1 MEQNMVFVSYSSKNS
16 DIAGYIVSRLQK
28 LNISY
33 WKAPEMIPAGSSYAK
48 EIPKAIQSCQIVL
61 LVLSKASQES
71 IWVEKEIDSAICNRK
86 VIIPFQIEEMELN
99 DTFKFYLN
107 NVQTVMYYMD
117 KEEAFKMLRAKL
129 SPIATEEEIGEDKA
143 PQAQIFE
150 INKGTGTR
158 RKSGDVNALRTNR
171 IPVACKFCGCKELE
185 NASLG
190 IYKCIRCNGEN
201 YDDYQTIRK
210 YIERKGRAS
219 YIEIERET
227 GIPRRIIDNCLKE
240 GYLFEGKNRNI

>member
-1 MEQNMVFVSYSSKNS
+1 MEQSTVFVSYSSKDLEIVN
-16 DIAGYIVSRLQK
+16 YIVSKLQNM
-28 LNISY
+28 NIAY

-48 EIPKAIQSCQIVL
+48 EIPKAIQNCQIVL
-61 LVLSKASQES
+61 LILSDSSQES

-86 VIIPFQIEEMELN
+86 VIIPFQIKEMELN

-107 NVQTVMYYMD
+107 NVQTVMYYQNN
-117 KEEAFKMLRAKL
+117 EEAFKMLRAKL
-129 SPIATEEEIGEDKA
+129 SPINSDKELDVHNQNA
-143 PQAQIFE
+143 
-150 INKGTGTR
+150 NKNSLPVVKDKSR
-158 RKSGDVNALRTNR
+158 RQGGDVNALRTNR
-171 IPVACKFCGCKELE
+171 IPVECRFCSCRELE
-185 NASLG
+185 NISLG

-227 GIPRRIIDNCLKE
+227 GIPRRIIDNFLKE
-240 GYLFEGKNRNI
+240 GYLFEGKNRKI